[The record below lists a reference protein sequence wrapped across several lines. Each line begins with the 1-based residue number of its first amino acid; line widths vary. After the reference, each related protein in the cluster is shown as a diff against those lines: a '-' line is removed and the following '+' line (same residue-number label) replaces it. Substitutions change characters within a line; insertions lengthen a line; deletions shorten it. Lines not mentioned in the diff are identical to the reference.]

1 MSWTI
6 RYFVYRATIWKGHM
20 EKPGVSFK
28 SGHLEYANRQ
38 MAMWSAFA
46 EKARLVF
53 NPLLDSDVL
62 ST

>member
-6 RYFVYRATIWKGHM
+6 QYFFYRARIWKGHID
-20 EKPGVSFK
+20 KPGVSFK
-28 SGHLEYANRQ
+28 LGHLEYANRQ

-53 NPLLDSDVL
+53 NPLLDSAVL
-62 ST
+62 MT